1 MLGNVLDPSSTGMEQ
16 IQSPHDRVTQ
26 SSEGV
31 GRISAGLPWWLS
43 GK

>member
-1 MLGNVLDPSSTGMEQ
+1 MLGNGLDPSSTGMEQ
-16 IQSPHDRVTQ
+16 TQCPHDRVSQ

-31 GRISAGLPWWLS
+31 GKISAGLPWWLS